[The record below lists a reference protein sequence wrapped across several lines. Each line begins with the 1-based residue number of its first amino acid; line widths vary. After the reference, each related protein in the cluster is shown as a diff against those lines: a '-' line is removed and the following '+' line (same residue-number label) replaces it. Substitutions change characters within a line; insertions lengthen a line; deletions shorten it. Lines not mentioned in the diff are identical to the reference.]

1 MNTKAVTKS
10 KTAGKQDDNGNG
22 NANCNDGAELP
33 KNKNDNNVH
42 RHPQPIALIDS
53 DDEEELGAL
62 IYKSSRTF
70 AHFKE
75 VDDDDNKKH
84 DACKEEV
91 LPT

>member
-1 MNTKAVTKS
+1 MNMRAVTKS

-22 NANCNDGAELP
+22 NANGNDGAALL

-42 RHPQPIALIDS
+42 RHPQPIATLIDS

-75 VDDDDNKKH
+75 VDDDDNKKR
-84 DACKEEV
+84 DACKE
-91 LPT
+91 